1 MPCIS
6 LSWGQSQEGSGG
18 SLDGQSVPLV
28 SGAVELCFD
37 MSRVFFVFGACHGLS
52 SVVLVTPALTAPGLT
67 ACAYSPVA
75 DSDSMQSVQGETW
88 RNAWSFGRPLV

>member
-1 MPCIS
+1 MDLLMVNLCRWS
-6 LSWGQSQEGSGG
+6 AVQSSF
-18 SLDGQSVPLV
+18 V
-28 SGAVELCFD
+28 STCPEF
-37 MSRVFFVFGACHGLS
+37 FFVFGACHGLS

-88 RNAWSFGRPLV
+88 RNNHSLTARGMTIQCGLHLL